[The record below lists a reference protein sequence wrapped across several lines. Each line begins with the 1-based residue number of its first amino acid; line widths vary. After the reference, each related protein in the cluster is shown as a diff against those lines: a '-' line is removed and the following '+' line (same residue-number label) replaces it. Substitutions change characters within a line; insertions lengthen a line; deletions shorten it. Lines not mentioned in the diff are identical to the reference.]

1 MFCSGCGKEISEG
14 SKFCPGCGKATDG
27 TPNVTTV
34 ASDPTKILKEGEFR
48 RFEKVLDSMSKKND
62 GKLTLFCDRVEWR
75 GRVNEDI
82 KIADIVKFVET
93 PSANGDT
100 IFEITDNTGKTRK
113 FVRSRSLLKGIERET
128 AREIGRYDL
137 VDHDSSI
144 ASGKAEIESW
154 HAAIEKLRGRL

>member
-1 MFCSGCGKEISEG
+1 MFCSGCGKEITEG

-27 TPNVTTV
+27 TPNVTNV

-48 RFEKVLDSMSKKND
+48 RFEKVLDSASKKND

-82 KIADIVKFVET
+82 KIADIVKLVET

-100 IFEITDNTGKTRK
+100 IFAITDNTGKTRK
-113 FVRSRSLLKGIERET
+113 FVRSRSLWKGIEREAT
-128 AREIGRYDL
+128 RAAGRYDW
-137 VDHDSSI
+137 VDPDSSI

-154 HAAIEKLRGRL
+154 RATIDKLRGLL